1 MANLHL
7 EIIRFFLKKKNKT
20 KQNKTNEIT
29 KERILPRNM
38 LKTPLFVIDCNPE

>member
-7 EIIRFFLKKKNKT
+7 EIIRFFLKKKNK
-20 KQNKTNEIT
+20 KQNEIT

-38 LKTPLFVIDCNPE
+38 PKTPLFVIDCNPE

>member
-7 EIIRFFLKKKNKT
+7 EIIRFFLKKQKT
-20 KQNKTNEIT
+20 KQNKANEIT

-38 LKTPLFVIDCNPE
+38 PKTPLFVIDCNPE

>member
-1 MANLHL
+1 MIMANLHL
-7 EIIRFFLKKKNKT
+7 EIIRFFLKKKK

-38 LKTPLFVIDCNPE
+38 PKTPLFVIDCNPE